1 MAYTDING
9 VVFSDDKRTLIKCP
23 ESFSGSYTIPNGTL
37 TIGKNAFK
45 DCIKLSALTIPV
57 SLELIE
63 VNAFSNCK
71 TLNNIYYDGDVYQWL
86 TQLKS
91 RAVTSVGYTLWFRE
105 GSSYKEFTKLLV
117 PDGIEE
123 IRDFAFY
130 YCQSLKVLKFG
141 NGLKRI
147 GTSAFNKASLGFPWP
162 WIKIPNGV
170 TFIGNFAFLG
180 CSGVESVEIPESVS
194 YIGTGCFSYCSRLDR
209 IEIADENSFFSSG
222 EDNDGIFD
230 KFQTKLIQ
238 CVCKSDYDVTIPKT
252 CREVCDFAFVG
263 CGDFKV
269 YLSDIQLPAKN
280 VKDCKCKF
288 RVPNGQKA
296 TFVSLGFPESQLT
309 ELFDKNRILKTGQKA
324 LTHVTENPYRVLGIP
339 STASAREIAANAT
352 KIKRFSQAGK
362 DLTFPLDCNNYLP
375 PVSRNS
381 ALIEAALSAVNL
393 PKDKLA
399 NALFWF
405 ADLNESDKESF
416 EVFSRH
422 NPAEIRAFF
431 FDRDKYQESPQN
443 STMMLYLTNHLKI
456 ETFIDNELYAIR
468 QKDYIDALVSAVCGE
483 NFSISEREIRDLFLN
498 SLLEECDS
506 KQLYLLLNDSYKKE
520 DAAEYV
526 RDKVIGSYIRA
537 INDIVSD
544 AKGVDKTDSSKNLAA
559 ARAIMERAAGPLSE
573 AQEFL
578 SIDDPQYTFLADS
591 VARQA
596 LLCCINYLN
605 SSSDD
610 DAPFN
615 VAEVA
620 FFSERIAIGKST
632 KDWCSSNANTLRGI
646 LSSRP
651 PASCKQIESE
661 LKGFLDTEKSENLQ
675 GIIAFL
681 EKSIPFITKIKA
693 AKESNAT
700 NSELTNHFSGY
711 IEVTATRIAD
721 KALNNAIDVV
731 NNKMKYHVGNDA
743 RMFIEKAWEV
753 MSLINSLPLQKDFR
767 EKRFNPNNKTIREMY
782 EKLHTD
788 ADSFDAVFEKA
799 GVKSPFKTPVTLPIH
814 KLDLRSE
821 QELFADCEKDL
832 DSCRKYIAD
841 YPQGRFIN
849 AVLAYK
855 EALDWEN
862 AKTIE
867 DYRLYVSNHP
877 TGQHIEKAMMMVNNY
892 DSVKSEMDRLT
903 SFEQLENAHQKYIRT
918 YLDESVDNRFF
929 SLCRSKKDLR
939 RYLLTFPDGKHREDA
954 DKRLSNTYEWACW
967 LIAFLITGVIGALIG
982 GENWGVGLLLG
993 IVGNLVIPIVF
1004 PLFLIARY
1012 LINGGESDE

>member
-1 MAYTDING
+1 M
-9 VVFSDDKRTLIKCP
+9 
-23 ESFSGSYTIPNGTL
+23 
-37 TIGKNAFK
+37 
-45 DCIKLSALTIPV
+45 

-71 TLNNIYYDGDVYQWL
+71 TLNKIYYDGDVYQWL

-91 RAVTSVGYTLWFRE
+91 KSVTSVGYSLWFRD
-105 GSSYKEFTKLLV
+105 GTSYKEFTKLLI

-162 WIKIPNGV
+162 WIKIPDGV
-170 TFIGNFAFLG
+170 TYIGNLAFLG
-180 CSGVESVEIPESVS
+180 CNGIETVEIPESVS

-209 IEIADENSFFSSG
+209 IEVAEDNSYFSSG
-222 EDNDGIFD
+222 EDNDGIYD

-238 CVCKSDYDVTIPKT
+238 CVCKSDYDITIAKT
-252 CREVCDFAFVG
+252 CKEICDFAFVG

-269 YLSDIQLPAKN
+269 YLPEIQLPAKN

-288 RVPNGQKA
+288 KVPSGQKA
-296 TFVSLGFPESQLT
+296 KFVSLGFPESQIT

-324 LTHVTENPYRVLGIP
+324 LTHVTENPYRILGVP

-362 DLTFPLDCNNYLP
+362 DLSFPLDCNDYLP
-375 PVSRNS
+375 SVSRNIDS
-381 ALIEAALSAVNL
+381 IETALSSVNL

-405 ADLNESDKESF
+405 ADINESDKESF
-416 EVFSRH
+416 EVFSRR
-422 NPAEIRAFF
+422 NYSEIKAFY
-431 FDRDKYQESPQN
+431 FDREKYQESPQN
-443 STMMLYLTNHLKI
+443 STLMLYLTNHLKI
-456 ETFIDNELYAIR
+456 ETFIGNELYAIR
-468 QKDYIDALVSAVCGE
+468 QKDYIDKLVSVVCGE
-483 NFSISEREIRDLFLN
+483 NFSISEEEIRNIFLN

-506 KQLYLLLNDSYKKE
+506 KQLYLLLNDSYKKD

-526 RDKVIGSYIRA
+526 RDKVIGSYIKA

-544 AKGVDKTDSSKNLAA
+544 AKGVDKKDARKNLVA
-559 ARAIMERAAGPLSE
+559 ARAIMEKAAGPLSG
-573 AQEFL
+573 AKEFL
-578 SIDDPQYTFLADS
+578 SVDDPQYSVLADS

-596 LLCCINYLN
+596 LLSCINYLN
-605 SSSDD
+605 STSDD

-620 FFSERIAIGKST
+620 FFSEKIAVGKST

-661 LKGFLDTEKSENLQ
+661 LQSFLETENSDNLQ
-675 GIIAFL
+675 GIVVFL
-681 EKSIPFITKIKA
+681 EKSVPLITKIKA
-693 AKESNAT
+693 EKESNAV
-700 NSELTNHFSGY
+700 NSELAKHFTGY
-711 IEVTATRIAD
+711 IEITATRVAD
-721 KALNNAIDVV
+721 KALNNAIEVV
-731 NNKMKYHVGNDA
+731 NNKMKYQVGNDA
-743 RMFIEKAWEV
+743 KLFIEKAWEV
-753 MSLINSLPLQKDFR
+753 MCLISSLPIQKEFR

-782 EKLHTD
+782 VKLHTD
-788 ADSFDAVFEKA
+788 ADSYDVVFEKA
-799 GVKSPFKTPVTLPIH
+799 GLKSPFKTPVTLPAY

-821 QELFADCEKDL
+821 QELFVDCEKDI
-832 DSCRKYIAD
+832 DSCIKYLAD
-841 YPQGRFIN
+841 YPQGRFIDK
-849 AVLAYK
+849 VLGYK

-867 DYRLYVSNHP
+867 DFRLYVSNHP
-877 TGQHIEKAMMMVNNY
+877 TGQHVEKAMLMVKNY
-892 DSVKSEMDRLT
+892 DSVKSEMDVLT
-903 SFEQLENAHQKYIRT
+903 SFEQLESAHQKYIGT

-929 SLCRSKKDLR
+929 SLCRSKKDLK
-939 RYLLTFPDGKHREDA
+939 RYLTAFPEGKHRENA
-954 DKRLSNTYEWACW
+954 EKRLNNTYEWACW
-967 LIAFLITGVIGALIG
+967 LIAFLITGVAGAIIG
-982 GENWGVGLLLG
+982 GENWGLGLLLG
-993 IVGNLVIPIVF
+993 IVGNLVIPVAF
-1004 PLFLIARY
+1004 PLFLIVRY
-1012 LINGGESDE
+1012 LINGGERDA